1 MKKLIALGLSISMLL
16 FLLAGCVKM
25 LPAEP
30 YEKGGDLAAADTGVE
45 SEPEVKDVTDV
56 LGRTVSIP
64 LDVERVV
71 VTFNIE

>member
-45 SEPEVKDVTDV
+45 SEP
-56 LGRTVSIP
+56 
-64 LDVERVV
+64 
-71 VTFNIE
+71 

>member
-30 YEKGGDLAAADTGVE
+30 YEKGGDSGCGRYGRGV
-45 SEPEVKDVTDV
+45 
-56 LGRTVSIP
+56 
-64 LDVERVV
+64 
-71 VTFNIE
+71 